1 MRDSLDP
8 QGLQGLPVSSSSI
21 KFRFDSFTGQFW
33 NLKEDGDA
41 IRLTTNFR
49 DPMMCL
55 DIFNGGS
62 KQ

>member
-1 MRDSLDP
+1 MRHSLDL
-8 QGLQGLPVSSSSI
+8 QGLQGLAVTSNST

-33 NLKEDGDA
+33 NLKEEGDA